1 MNANVAFEL
10 SERIPHLGLRM
21 NEHYHRAMVYTQR
34 MKKMGE
40 NKSETL
46 YFDLNTGAKIPFV
59 GLGTWNVEPAWS
71 VKLSSLQSRMAT
83 GILTVH

>member
-21 NEHYHRAMVYTQR
+21 NEHYHRAMVYAQR

-46 YFDLNTGAKIPFV
+46 YFDLNTGAKIPSV
-59 GLGTWNVEPAWS
+59 GLRTWNAEPGVVGQAVVAA
-71 VKLSSLQSRMAT
+71 VKNGYR
-83 GILTVH
+83 ILTVH